1 MSTNESTTTPDRDAP
16 SPRAVQNPGCQAGA
30 DRDAPSTL
38 HQKLSPHERAKLDHA
53 LAIRVPASY
62 KETYEKFR
70 LKDAG
75 VSYSAFFRYA
85 RKVRTVARLHHLAE
99 LTLPPEEDVEK
110 LLPRFV
116 GQHLIAA
123 LAEETISPRGAE
135 RLARAYALVA
145 NVPIARIRADAMT
158 LNAQSRQQAVAKKRA
173 VHEPDNSGPDPAPYG
188 RKDDGTPWTHE
199 EFCERLDEAVWDIY
213 GVPPED
219 PQRRKEF
226 ERKGRPG
233 IHSPI
238 KDTTP
243 DARFTPKESRSG
255 HRPDKPMESRSGHR
269 PDKPMES
276 RSGHR
281 PDKPIPSPSQ
291 GESRSGHRP
300 DKAMESRS
308 GHRPDKERRSGHR
321 PDEAM
326 PVDPDSPRAAPAP
339 EAPAHAQAKTAAP
352 NKPVVQSSTLHDS
365 PPRSPQF
372 REIPPNSTHDLPTRS
387 RFVQITDL
395 STDPP
400 DEIRHRFP
408 ATDDEPLPGG

>member
-281 PDKPIPSPSQ
+281 PD
-291 GESRSGHRP
+291 ET
-300 DKAMESRS
+300 
-308 GHRPDKERRSGHR
+308 
-321 PDEAM
+321 M